1 MRLRVDVA
9 ASTTASRGR
18 ASLARG
24 RQQAGGAR
32 ALKGAR
38 DARPGVGV
46 CGGALA
52 RRRRAR
58 GSRALRHLCAAE
70 RSVSGTR
77 HECEWQGWA
86 RGRQAKRRCTVV
98 GYRNTRTVPSSDVAH
113 AEAVLM
119 NPSAKL
125 SRTSCRRRRTGA
137 GGRAHAQGR
146 ESGPSCGAGGQPH
159 DSRATRRAAKT
170 PRRQRVRRARSAAG
184 ALPAGPSIA
193 WVASSRTVP
202 TYYS

>member
-1 MRLRVDVA
+1 MTSLGPSRLRSGRAAATRSLGARVEPVEALARAREVERVDGERRRAPWRRAEPARRARRGRLHAGRAVRLRVDVA
-9 ASTTASRGR
+9 APTTASRGR

-38 DARPGVGV
+38 DARLGVGV

-70 RSVSGTR
+70 RSVSSTR
-77 HECEWQGWA
+77 HGCEWQGWA
-86 RGRQAKRRCTVV
+86 RGRQAKRRRTVV
-98 GYRNTRTVPSSDVAH
+98 RYRNTRTVPSSDVAH

-119 NPSAKL
+119 NPSAK
-125 SRTSCRRRRTGA
+125 
-137 GGRAHAQGR
+137 
-146 ESGPSCGAGGQPH
+146 
-159 DSRATRRAAKT
+159 
-170 PRRQRVRRARSAAG
+170 
-184 ALPAGPSIA
+184 
-193 WVASSRTVP
+193 
-202 TYYS
+202 